1 MGSHLDAFTMEG
13 KVSLVTGGGRGIG
26 LGIARALAGAGSDLL
41 LVSRTETQ
49 LSAAARDIARDFGRR
64 VEIISCD
71 LTRIETFPGI
81 VQRAID
87 CFGRLDV
94 LINNAGS
101 NIRSSFLEVSEADY
115 DSVMQIQL
123 KSAYFMAQ
131 AAAREMVKAGRG
143 KIVNLTSLTSKL
155 AIPNISIYGAAKG
168 GIFSMT
174 KALALELA
182 AHNINV
188 NAVAPGYVRTYM
200 TEAAFRD
207 KARCDWML
215 SRIPL
220 GRFGTPED
228 IGNTALFLACPASDY
243 LTGEVIFVDGG
254 WMAA

>member
-1 MGSHLDAFTMEG
+1 MGSYLDAFTMEG
-13 KVSLVTGGGRGIG
+13 KVSIVTGGGRGIG

-41 LVSRTETQ
+41 LVSRTEAQ
-49 LSAAARDIARDFGRR
+49 LAAAAADIARDFGRR
-64 VEIISCD
+64 VEIIAGD

-81 VQRAID
+81 VQRALD

-101 NIRSSFLEVSEADY
+101 NIRNPFLQVTEADY
-115 DSVMQIQL
+115 DAVMQIQL

-143 KIVNLTSLTSKL
+143 KIVNLTSLTSKIAL
-155 AIPNISIYGAAKG
+155 PNISIYGAAKG

-182 AHNINV
+182 ASNINV
-188 NAVAPGYVRTYM
+188 NAVAPGYVRTQM
-200 TEAAFRD
+200 TEPAFRD
-207 KARCDWML
+207 KDRCNWML

>member
-1 MGSHLDAFTMEG
+1 MGSHLNAFTMEG
-13 KVSLVTGGGRGIG
+13 KVSIVTGGGRGIG

-41 LVSRTETQ
+41 LVSRTEAQ
-49 LSAAARDIARDFGRR
+49 LAAAAGDITRDFGRR
-64 VEIISCD
+64 VEIFAGD
-71 LTRIETFPGI
+71 LTRIETCPVI

-101 NIRSSFLEVSEADY
+101 NIRSPFLEVSEADY

-155 AIPNISIYGAAKG
+155 AIPNISVYGAAKG

-174 KALALELA
+174 KALAVELA

-207 KARCDWML
+207 KERCDWML